1 MSFRGV
7 LGPKKVASLICTT
20 EVKGVAPRWKRIRPR
35 NNSFTGNEPKEPKEI
50 YHAGETHWN
59 QGDLNPKKPGTH
71 GQVMS
76 MLLLY
81 VRDRPDKSPFWQ
93 MICPKNPCEILAKSI
108 LPRKKDIHPLRC
120 DFSGESKDKPSDLGE
135 KSPPRTP
142 DPGASQRAFAAQD
155 YGDLRE
161 HLAAVVIPSHFHGWE
176 IFIPNGSKWYSRSLW
191 QAFPTWWQLSDS
203 CFPFWFLL
211 VCFSV
216 DSFSSEVPD
225 LWSPAFLSSSKHS
238 RQEASPE

>member
-1 MSFRGV
+1 
-7 LGPKKVASLICTT
+7 
-20 EVKGVAPRWKRIRPR
+20 
-35 NNSFTGNEPKEPKEI
+35 
-50 YHAGETHWN
+50 
-59 QGDLNPKKPGTH
+59 
-71 GQVMS
+71 
-76 MLLLY
+76 
-81 VRDRPDKSPFWQ
+81 

-176 IFIPNGSKWYSRSLW
+176 IFIPNGSKWYSRSLCRLSQHDDSYLIVVFLFDFCW
-191 QAFPTWWQLSDS
+191 SVSLLTLFPQKYQTFDRQHSCRVLSTVGRKPVQS
-203 CFPFWFLL
+203 KFMKWPFSHL
-211 VCFSV
+211 
-216 DSFSSEVPD
+216 
-225 LWSPAFLSSSKHS
+225 
-238 RQEASPE
+238 